1 MAFTPPAWFGDVPW
15 TQREDPDDPE
25 SALVEIRPGE
35 LDASTTAAR
44 RLWYQ
49 FAGRTEWTRI
59 MGLIGGL
66 AATMERGIGS
76 INEARSV
83 STAEGDVLDLI
94 GALVNRPRAGLSDD
108 LYRLAIRAEA
118 GSIFASGTIPE
129 ILELTRSLLGDE
141 VRVRELWPA
150 TIVIACPDVATDVF
164 LVLLDILAD
173 VPAAG
178 VGALLSTWTDA
189 DVGGY
194 ASTTGATTREAGR
207 YGSTTGVSDS
217 RSWHATGQ
225 PIGGE

>member
-1 MAFTPPAWFGDVPW
+1 MAFTPPGWFASVTW
-15 TQREDPDDPE
+15 ATREDETDPDSP
-25 SALVEIRPGE
+25 LVEIRPGE
-35 LDASTTAAR
+35 LDTEATALA

-49 FAGRTEWTRI
+49 FQGQTEWTRLL
-59 MGLIGGL
+59 GLVGEVFGL
-66 AATMERGIGS
+66 AEHGLGS
-76 INEARSV
+76 VSEARSL
-83 STAEGDVLDLI
+83 STAEGDVLDAI
-94 GALVNRPRAGLSDD
+94 GAIVNRSRSGLSDD

-129 ILELTRSLLGDE
+129 ILELTRSLVGDA
-141 VRVRELWPA
+141 VRVRELFPA
-150 TIVIACPDVATDVF
+150 TILIKCPDVADDVF
-164 LVLLDILAD
+164 LVLLEIVAD

-194 ASTTGATTREAGR
+194 ASTTGTTTREAGR

>member
-1 MAFTPPAWFGDVPW
+1 VAFVAPGWFASVAWA
-15 TQREDPDDPE
+15 TREDETDPDSP
-25 SALVEIRPGE
+25 LVEIRPGE
-35 LDASTTAAR
+35 LDTEATALA

-49 FAGRTEWTRI
+49 FQGETEWTRLL
-59 MGLIGGL
+59 GLVGEVFGL
-66 AATMERGIGS
+66 AEHGLGS
-76 INEARSV
+76 VSEARSL
-83 STAEGDVLDLI
+83 STAEGDVLDAI
-94 GALVNRPRAGLSDD
+94 GAIVNRARSGLSDD

-129 ILELTRSLLGDE
+129 ILELTRSLMGDG

-150 TIVIACPDVATDVF
+150 TILIKCPDVAADVF
-164 LVLLDILAD
+164 MVLLEILAD

-194 ASTTGATTREAGR
+194 ASRTGPTTREAGR

-217 RSWHATGQ
+217 RSWYATGQ